1 MALSLQDIRGQV
13 LCDDYILNYYSVD
26 SSFYKIRPKCV
37 VIPKNVSDV
46 IQCVKFA
53 RKSKISVTARGGGTG
68 LVGSALNSGIIM
80 DLKNFDKIKLAKN
93 YVTVQP
99 GVRKGKLDQ
108 VLAKKGKFLGPNP
121 SVGPYCTIGGMIGT
135 NASGTRSLKY
145 GSMID
150 NLLAVTVVTG
160 QGKLVSLTPK
170 TRLAKSVSKLAKS
183 VTNYPNVSKNSCGYR
198 LDRVKDPKNIH
209 KIIAGSEGTL
219 GIVVSAK
226 LRIYN
231 IPKKK
236 TLLVVGYNSPKL
248 ALHNCQKIIQ
258 LEPSAVEYIDDYTM
272 RNFGKKFPKSIKCLL
287 FVEFDG
293 NIQYSVKQFRKI
305 SDGTI
310 LYKTAKNDTISK
322 WWALRNASLHYSL
335 KNLLAKQTTSHIIE
349 DATLP
354 VEKLEQ
360 ILPVLSKLKRKFNP
374 VFVMYGHAGNG
385 NLHVRVSVSKNKDN
399 VDKIA
404 KEFFAEIIRL
414 GGTITGEHGDGIAR
428 TKFVKMQ
435 YGSKTYSLFSKLKH
449 EFDPDH
455 ILNPG
460 KIIS

>member
-1 MALSLQDIRGQV
+1 MSLQKIQGRI
-13 LCDDYILNYYSVD
+13 LCDDYVLNYYSVD
-26 SSFYKIRPKCV
+26 SSFYKVKPQCV
-37 VIPKNVSDV
+37 VIPKNISDV
-46 IQCVKFA
+46 IQCVKSA
-53 RKSKISVTARGGGTG
+53 RKNKISITVRGGGTG
-68 LVGSALNSGIIM
+68 LVGSALNSGMIL
-80 DLKNFDKIKLAKN
+80 DLKNFDRIKIAKN
-93 YVTVQP
+93 HVTVQP
-99 GVRKGKLDQ
+99 GVRKGQLDQ

-145 GSMID
+145 GSTID
-150 NLLAVTVVTG
+150 NLLAVTIVTG
-160 QGKLVSLTPK
+160 HGNLISLTQK
-170 TRLAKSVSKLAKS
+170 TRLAKSISKLAKS
-183 VTNYPNVSKNSCGYR
+183 VTSYPNVSKNSCGYR
-198 LDRVKDPKNIH
+198 LDQVKEPKNIH

-226 LRIYN
+226 LRIYD

-236 TLLVVGYNSPKL
+236 ILLVVGYDSPKL

-258 LEPSAVEYIDDYTM
+258 LKPSAVEYIDDYTM
-272 RNFGKKFPKSIKCLL
+272 KNFSKKFPKSTKCLL
-287 FVEFDG
+287 FVEFDD
-293 NIQYSVKQFRKI
+293 NIQHNIKQFGKI

-310 LYKTAKNDTISK
+310 LYKTAKNDMISK

-335 KNLLAKQTTSHIIE
+335 KNLLARQTTSHIIE

-354 VEKLEQ
+354 VEKLEE
-360 ILPVLSKLKRKFNP
+360 ILHVLAKLKRKFNP

-385 NLHVRVSVSKNKDN
+385 NLHVRVSVPKAKDN

-404 KEFFAEIIRL
+404 KEFFTEIIRL

-435 YGSKTYSLFSKLKH
+435 YGAKTYSLFSKLKR
-449 EFDPDH
+449 EFDPDY

>member
-1 MALSLQDIRGQV
+1 
-13 LCDDYILNYYSVD
+13 
-26 SSFYKIRPKCV
+26 
-37 VIPKNVSDV
+37 VIPKNISDV

-53 RKSKISVTARGGGTG
+53 RKNKISVTARGGGTG
-68 LVGSALNSGIIM
+68 LVGSALNSGIIL

-121 SVGPYCTIGGMIGT
+121 SVGPYCTMGGMIGT

-145 GSMID
+145 GSTID
-150 NLLAVTVVTG
+150 NLLAVTIVTG
-160 QGKLVSLTPK
+160 QGKLVSLMPK
-170 TRLAKSVSKLAKS
+170 TRLANTVSKLAKS
-183 VTNYPNVSKNSCGYR
+183 TANYPNVSKNSCGYR
-198 LDRVKDPKNIH
+198 LDMVKDPKNIH

-226 LRIYN
+226 LKIYN

-236 TLLVVGYNSPKL
+236 TLLVVGYDSPNL
-248 ALHNCQKIIQ
+248 ALRNCQKIIQ
-258 LEPSAVEYIDDYTM
+258 LKPSAVEYIDDYTM
-272 RNFGKKFPKSIKCLL
+272 RNFGKKFPKNAKCLL
-287 FVEFDG
+287 FVEFDD
-293 NIQYSVKQFRKI
+293 NIQDNIKQFRKI

-310 LYKTAKNDTISK
+310 LYKTEKSDTIMK
-322 WWALRNASLHYSL
+322 WWALRNASLHFSL

-360 ILPVLSKLKRKFNP
+360 ILPILSKLKRKFNP

-385 NLHVRVSVSKNKDN
+385 NLHVRVSVPKNKDN

-404 KEFFAEIIRL
+404 KEFFIEIIRL

-435 YGSKTYSLFSKLKH
+435 YGSKTYSVFSKLKR
-449 EFDPDH
+449 EFDPDR
-455 ILNPG
+455 IMNPG